1 MVDLRHSLAA
11 IAVTIVSALVVV
23 GRSATAPAPT
33 PKRAAV
39 AADRVVIAT
48 QISQSEKNWLRE
60 VGENFPDDNWSQR
73 DDFHGKEYRKI
84 EELTA
89 KDGARIE
96 DILKIIDDDI
106 HTAKAANASAPDTRA
121 AHAVPC
127 KPRPFYD

>member
-1 MVDLRHSLAA
+1 MVDIRHSLAA
-11 IAVTIVSALVVV
+11 IAVTIVSALFVI
-23 GRSATAPAPT
+23 GRAATAPAPT
-33 PKRAAV
+33 PKRAA
-39 AADRVVIAT
+39 APADRVIIAT

-84 EELTA
+84 EELSA
-89 KDGARIE
+89 KDGVRIE
-96 DILKIIDDDI
+96 DTLKIIDDDI
-106 HTAKAANASAPDTRA
+106 HTAKAANAAAPDTRA